1 MINSYRGSRSRIP
14 SADLS
19 VSPRDINSVVNPVTM
34 SANDILPADV
44 FFEVELFGSSLV
56 AVFEM
61 SLVNNPRINPS
72 IVSTVGSWP
81 ADVFKA
87 PSDGNSFVVAAA
99 VKLDDATGVTTVE
112 DTVDISISISAALD
126 I

>member
-19 VSPRDINSVVNPVTM
+19 ASPRDINSVVNPVT
-34 SANDILPADV
+34 I
-44 FFEVELFGSSLV
+44 V
-56 AVFEM
+56 AVFEV
-61 SLVNNPRINPS
+61 SLVTNSRINPS

-99 VKLDDATGVTTVE
+99 VELDDATGVTTVE
-112 DTVDISISISAALD
+112 DTVGISISISAALD

>member
-1 MINSYRGSRSRIP
+1 MINSCRGSRSRIP

-19 VSPRDINSVVNPVTM
+19 ASPRDINSVVNPVTM
-34 SANDILPADV
+34 
-44 FFEVELFGSSLV
+44 
-56 AVFEM
+56 
-61 SLVNNPRINPS
+61 INPS

-99 VKLDDATGVTTVE
+99 VELDDATGVTTVE
-112 DTVDISISISAALD
+112 DTVGISISISAALD